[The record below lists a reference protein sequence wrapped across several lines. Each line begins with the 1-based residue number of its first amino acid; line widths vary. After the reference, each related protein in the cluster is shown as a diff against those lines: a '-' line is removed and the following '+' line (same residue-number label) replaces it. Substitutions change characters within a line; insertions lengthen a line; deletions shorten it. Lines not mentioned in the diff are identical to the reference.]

1 MQEVKSS
8 QQATPKPLQEVQS
21 RVFEGDRTLWIIFTV
36 LIVTSILVVYSS
48 TAKMTYEVAS
58 NMSLFDALQKQVMYV
73 MGAVFAIFITHK
85 IGHHRIFR
93 WSHLIYFAALAATIA
108 TYVVGE
114 KTNDA
119 ARWLNLGF
127 FRFQPSETLKIATIL
142 LLARV
147 MDQRH
152 KTINTLNILPTSFK
166 FRSKEQLD
174 IIRNNTIPLLGPV
187 VVACAVILPAHTSSA
202 LIVFIASLTMLYIG
216 RVRIKEIL
224 KFVALISLFGV
235 LGIGLMKA
243 TETGRTG
250 VAKGRVEQWYDY
262 WFGDTTATNI
272 SEISDTQRALIAIH
286 NGGLVG
292 EGAGQSTSRVLV
304 IHPESDYA
312 YAFFVSEYGIILG
325 LILMLLYIWM
335 FFRAMDISQRCTTA
349 FPMLMALGLGLLIT
363 GQAILHILVQTYI
376 LPETGQPLPFI
387 SRGGSS
393 LIFTSIALG
402 LIIGVSRSNEQKIR
416 A

>member
-402 LIIGVSRSNEQKIR
+402 LIIGVSRSNEQKMR

>member
-108 TYVVGE
+108 TYIVGE

-235 LGIGLMKA
+235 LGIGLMRA

-402 LIIGVSRSNEQKIR
+402 LIIGVSRSNEQKMR

>member
-1 MQEVKSS
+1 MAEVKTS
-8 QQATPKPLQEVQS
+8 QKASTEPLEQMQS

-73 MGAVFAIFITHK
+73 MCAVFAIFITHK
-85 IGHHRIFR
+85 IDHKRIFK
-93 WSHLIYFAALAATIA
+93 WSRVIYLLALMATVA
-108 TYVVGE
+108 TYFIGE
-114 KTNDA
+114 RTNDA

-127 FRFQPSETLKIATIL
+127 VKIQPSEILKIATVL
-142 LLARV
+142 LLARI
-147 MDQRH
+147 MDKRH
-152 KTINTLNILPTSFK
+152 TTISTLKILPTSLR
-166 FRSKEQLD
+166 FRSKEQRD
-174 IIRNNTIPLLGPV
+174 IILNNTIPLLGPV
-187 VVACAVILPAHTSSA
+187 VVACMVIAPAHTSSA
-202 LIVFIASLTMLYIG
+202 LIVFIASITMLYIG
-216 RVRIKEIL
+216 RVQVKEIL
-224 KFVALISLFGV
+224 KFIAV
-235 LGIGLMKA
+235 LGLIGALGWGVMKA

-250 VAKGRVEQWYDY
+250 VAKGRIEQWCDY
-262 WFGDTTATNI
+262 WFGDSTARNI

-286 NGGLVG
+286 DGGLVG

-402 LIIGVSRSNEQKIR
+402 LIIGVSRSNEQKMR

>member
-152 KTINTLNILPTSFK
+152 KTINTLNILPTSLK

-262 WFGDTTATNI
+262 WFGDTVAKNI

-286 NGGLVG
+286 NGKLVG

-312 YAFFVSEYGIILG
+312 YAFFVSEYGIIMG
-325 LILMLLYIWM
+325 LILMLLYIWI
-335 FFRAMDISQRCTTA
+335 FFRAMDIGQRCTTP
-349 FPMLMALGLGLLIT
+349 FPTLMTLGLGLLIT

-393 LIFTSIALG
+393 LVFMTIALG
-402 LIIGVSRSNEQKIR
+402 MIISVSRTNERKLR
-416 A
+416 E

>member
-152 KTINTLNILPTSFK
+152 KTINTLNILPTSLK